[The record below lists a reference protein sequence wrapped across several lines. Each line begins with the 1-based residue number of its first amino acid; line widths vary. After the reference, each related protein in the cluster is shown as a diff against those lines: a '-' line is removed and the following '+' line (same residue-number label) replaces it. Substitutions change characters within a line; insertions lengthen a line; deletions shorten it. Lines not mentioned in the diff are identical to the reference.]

1 MRIQLDLI
9 SKWGPEW
16 MKDII
21 VRLILGHVLL
31 NSTYRHILMMKSA
44 QINKYGSSEVI
55 EINQST
61 PEPSVSLGKVLVDIK
76 AAGVNPVD
84 WKISEGHMQQL
95 VSLQFPSTLG
105 VDFSGVIKQIG
116 EGISPSDFKQGDEVY
131 GQAGVIN
138 GGSGAFAEMALANTE
153 SIANKPK
160 RLSHAEAAGLP
171 LVGVSAW
178 QALVENIG
186 LSKGQKI
193 LIHGGAGGIGSIA
206 IQLAKYLG
214 ADVATTV
221 SINDKQ
227 FVQELGADQVI
238 DYKTQTFEDLLH
250 DYDAVFDTVGDETY
264 RRSFKVIKKGGVIVS
279 MLDQPDSELMNQYGV
294 KAIFQFTQADRERLT
309 KLAQWVDENN
319 IRVNVEKTFL
329 LDEAGD
335 ALDYQKDVHPR
346 GKVVLAM

>member
-1 MRIQLDLI
+1 
-9 SKWGPEW
+9 
-16 MKDII
+16 
-21 VRLILGHVLL
+21 
-31 NSTYRHILMMKSA
+31 MKSA

-61 PEPSVSLGKVLVDIK
+61 SEPTVSSGKVLVIIK

-84 WKISEGHMQQL
+84 WKIREGGMQQMI
-95 VSLQFPSTLG
+95 SLQFPSTLG
-105 VDFSGVIKQIG
+105 IDFSGIIKQVG
-116 EGISPSDFKQGDEVY
+116 EGVSPSDFKQGDEVY
-131 GQAGVIN
+131 GQAGVIS

-160 RLSHAEAAGLP
+160 RLSHVEAAALP

-178 QALVENIG
+178 KALMENIE
-186 LSKGQKI
+186 LSKDQKI

-214 ADVATTV
+214 ATVATTI
-221 SINDKQ
+221 STNDKQ
-227 FVQELGADQVI
+227 FVQELGADQVV
-238 DYKTQTFEDLLH
+238 DYKTQNFEDILH
-250 DYDAVFDTVGDETY
+250 DYDAVFDTVGGETY
-264 RRSFKVIKKGGVIVS
+264 RRSFKVLKKGGVIVS
-279 MLDQPDSELMNQYGV
+279 MLEQPNSELMNQYGV

-309 KLAQWVDENN
+309 KLAQWVDQNN
-319 IRVNVEKTFL
+319 IRVNVEKTFS
-329 LDEAGD
+329 LDEAGK